1 MLKLGVQAAVEAVVL
16 VHQVEAAAEEAQE
29 DQAIILQ
36 EVLPVEAQV
45 HHVHQVL
52 LLREV
57 LLQDQVLLLQEDQAT
72 ILQEVLL
79 VQAQVH
85 LLLQE
90 DQATIL
96 QEALQDQVQVH
107 LLQAHQDLQEA
118 LRVQVLQVE
127 RVLLE
132 AQAMIQHHLR
142 VLDQLQH
149 LRHLV
154 LQLFRE
160 AQVMIQHQV
169 VTQLLLLQED
179 LTTILVERQICAI
192 PFLLEVSMQVDL
204 INTDQLSF
212 QFLI

>member
-16 VHQVEAAAEEAQE
+16 VHQVEAAAEAQE

-36 EVLPVEAQV
+36 E
-45 HHVHQVL
+45 
-52 LLREV
+52 
-57 LLQDQVLLLQEDQAT
+57 
-72 ILQEVLL
+72 
-79 VQAQVH
+79 
-85 LLLQE
+85 
-90 DQATIL
+90 
-96 QEALQDQVQVH
+96 ALQDQVPVH

-127 RVLLE
+127 RVLLV
-132 AQAMIQHHLR
+132 AQATIQHHLR

-149 LRHLV
+149 LLHLV

-160 AQVMIQHQV
+160 AQVMTQHQV

-192 PFLLEVSMQVDL
+192 PFL
-204 INTDQLSF
+204 
-212 QFLI
+212 